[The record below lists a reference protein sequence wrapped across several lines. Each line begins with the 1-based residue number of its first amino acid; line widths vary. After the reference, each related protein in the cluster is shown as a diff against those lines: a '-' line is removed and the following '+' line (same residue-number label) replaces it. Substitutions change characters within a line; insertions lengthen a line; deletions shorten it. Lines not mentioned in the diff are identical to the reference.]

1 MVSGKE
7 NLMILSRR
15 AQLELAATS
24 GKSVTLR
31 QASLKGLINYGRFL
45 KRFINVKRL
54 INMNLFIWL
63 SKNRFIINVLI
74 ENRFI
79 NHKRVHIYEPFPSV
93 VK

>member
-1 MVSGKE
+1 
-7 NLMILSRR
+7 MILSRR